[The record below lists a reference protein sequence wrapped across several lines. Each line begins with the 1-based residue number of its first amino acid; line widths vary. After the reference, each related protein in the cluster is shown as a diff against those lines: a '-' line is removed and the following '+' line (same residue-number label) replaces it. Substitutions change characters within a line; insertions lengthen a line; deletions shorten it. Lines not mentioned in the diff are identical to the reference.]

1 MKTRK
6 YIALSSSVVLATLI
20 MTTLATPAARAA
32 DSDLRLIWSDT
43 SEALNLSTEALKA
56 GRTDE
61 AARLAEAAMTEALSY
76 GDRLIAS
83 HNLCVALAERDTAAA
98 EPHCR
103 AALDA
108 PARMVVKPVG
118 ETLRI
123 RAGRTTF
130 VPSIGAQT
138 LSSVMRGNIR
148 QAFEHQIPQI
158 ADSKPNRN

>member
-1 MKTRK
+1 MN
-6 YIALSSSVVLATLI
+6 ALI
-20 MTTLATPAARAA
+20 MTTLAMPAARAEDA
-32 DSDLRLIWSDT
+32 GLNLIWSDA
-43 SEALNLSTEALKA
+43 SETLNRSTEALKA

-61 AARLAEAAMTEALSY
+61 AARLAEAAMSEALSY

-83 HNLCVALAERDTAAA
+83 HNLCVALADRDTTAA

-118 ETLRI
+118 ETLKI
-123 RAGRTTF
+123 RAGRATF

-138 LSSVMRGNIR
+138 LSSVMRENIR
-148 QAFEHQIPQI
+148 HALAHTTSQLAESRTPR
-158 ADSKPNRN
+158 D